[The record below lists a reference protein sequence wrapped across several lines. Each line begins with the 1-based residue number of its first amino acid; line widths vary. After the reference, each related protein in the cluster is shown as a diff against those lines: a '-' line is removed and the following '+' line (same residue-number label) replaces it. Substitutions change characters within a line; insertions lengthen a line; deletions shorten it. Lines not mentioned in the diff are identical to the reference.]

1 LRQRFLPRVRAF
13 AMCAVFALAAT
24 AAASAA
30 DGPYLRSGELDVTV
44 LLPSPPAE
52 GSPELALELA
62 RIHEIEA
69 RRTPEQAAQAK
80 ADDAE
85 ESMFYLRTVF
95 GAKFNRQTL
104 PMTAILSDRL
114 RANEVVVN
122 APIKSAFARNRPN
135 MEDPTLHPVCPG
147 DNKAYISGHAMNGYI
162 EGLALAAA
170 LPEYHD
176 AIHKRMND
184 YAFNRL
190 VCGVHYPADIEGSKR
205 LAYAMTALIVNN
217 PAYQRDFAAARAEL
231 RRVFLPAPSG
241 AQH

>member
-1 LRQRFLPRVRAF
+1 LYRALI
-13 AMCAVFALAAT
+13 ACAALLLMLCSAVTT
-24 AAASAA
+24 ARAD
-30 DGPYLRSGELDVTV
+30 DGPYLKASDLDVRV

-52 GSPELALELA
+52 ASPELALELA

-69 RRTPEQAAQAK
+69 KRTPEQAAQAK

-85 ESMFYLRTVF
+85 ESMFYLRTIF
-95 GAKFNRQTL
+95 GPKFNRQEL
-104 PMTAILSDRL
+104 PMTAILSYRL
-114 RANEVVVN
+114 RQNEVAVN
-122 APIKSAFARNRPN
+122 APVKAAFARNRPN

-147 DNKAYISGHAMNGYI
+147 NNKAYVSGHAMNGYV

-176 AIHKRMND
+176 AIHKRMNE

-205 LAYAMTALIVNN
+205 LAYAMTAIIVHSA
-217 PAYQRDFAAARAEL
+217 AYQRDFAAARTEL
-231 RRVFLPAPSG
+231 RRVFLPVSEAR
-241 AQH
+241 H

>member
-1 LRQRFLPRVRAF
+1 MYRALI
-13 AMCAVFALAAT
+13 ACAISLLVLCSAVT
-24 AAASAA
+24 AARAD
-30 DGPYLRSGELDVTV
+30 DGPYLKAGDLDVRV
-44 LLPSPPAE
+44 LLPPPPAE

-69 RRTPEQAAQAK
+69 KRTPEQAAQAK

-95 GAKFNRQTL
+95 GPKFNRQEL

-114 RANEVVVN
+114 RQNEVAVN
-122 APIKSAFARNRPN
+122 APIKAAFARNRPN

-147 DNKAYISGHAMNGYI
+147 DNKAYISGHAMNGYV

-170 LPEYHD
+170 LPEFHD
-176 AIHKRMND
+176 AIHKRMNE

-205 LAYAMTALIVNN
+205 LAYAMTAIIVHSA
-217 PAYQRDFAAARAEL
+217 AYQRDFAAARTEL
-231 RRVFLPAPSG
+231 RRVFLPVSR
-241 AQH
+241 